1 MLSKKADRAEKAMV
15 DLRAAFRN
23 QVLVDR
29 RMVDVATA
37 RLWRDPIS
45 EPADGELSLRG
56 PLALV

>member
-1 MLSKKADRAEKAMV
+1 MLGPASGIVRKNFV
-15 DLRAAFRN
+15 
-23 QVLVDR
+23 VDR
-29 RMVDVATA
+29 GMVDVATA